1 MKINEKQDFIFNA
14 QQMVVDYSN
23 SINKDQIILINTHIV
38 WSCKTLQNQKALI
51 STDIPDGRYYEV
63 TYNGDKNEF
72 YFDAYVKEHNELIR

>member
-72 YFDAYVKEHNELIR
+72 YFDAYVKQHNELIR